1 MKDDKKVSHILQL
14 YLQWPVF
21 LTALVILAGAA
32 VNLISR
38 KAGFV
43 MLAFTVI
50 YAACAG
56 TLYMYGKKRALG
68 SLVSFASAYSWS
80 QKQLLASLELPYA
93 VADTDGKILWMNRA
107 FEAVTKEE
115 KSAGKA

>member
-50 YAACAG
+50 YAA
-56 TLYMYGKKRALG
+56 
-68 SLVSFASAYSWS
+68 
-80 QKQLLASLELPYA
+80 
-93 VADTDGKILWMNRA
+93 
-107 FEAVTKEE
+107 
-115 KSAGKA
+115 

>member
-80 QKQLLASLELPYA
+80 FWRPWSCPTRSRTRM
-93 VADTDGKILWMNRA
+93 VRSFG
-107 FEAVTKEE
+107 
-115 KSAGKA
+115 

>member
-68 SLVSFASAYSWS
+68 SLVSFASAYSFWRLWS
-80 QKQLLASLELPYA
+80 CPTRSRTRM
-93 VADTDGKILWMNRA
+93 VRSFG
-107 FEAVTKEE
+107 
-115 KSAGKA
+115 

>member
-68 SLVSFASAYSWS
+68 SLVSFASAGDILF
-80 QKQLLASLELPYA
+80 LLVP
-93 VADTDGKILWMNRA
+93 VALRSIGY
-107 FEAVTKEE
+107 FP
-115 KSAGKA
+115 G

>member
-80 QKQLLASLELPYA
+80 QKQLLASLELPTRSRTRR
-93 VADTDGKILWMNRA
+93 VRSHGLPSHFPSSRGIPL
-107 FEAVTKEE
+107 
-115 KSAGKA
+115 

>member
-21 LTALVILAGAA
+21 LTALVIFAGAA

-56 TLYMYGKKRALG
+56 VQLESETAYGISGAALRDRG
-68 SLVSFASAYSWS
+68 YGW
-80 QKQLLASLELPYA
+80 
-93 VADTDGKILWMNRA
+93 
-107 FEAVTKEE
+107 
-115 KSAGKA
+115 

>member
-38 KAGFV
+38 KAGLV

-68 SLVSFASAYSWS
+68 SLVSFASAY
-80 QKQLLASLELPYA
+80 QLESETAYGISGAALRDRGY
-93 VADTDGKILWMNRA
+93 GW
-107 FEAVTKEE
+107 
-115 KSAGKA
+115 

>member
-21 LTALVILAGAA
+21 LTALVIFAGAA

-80 QKQLLASLELPYA
+80 QKQLMASLELPYA
-93 VADTDGKILWMNRA
+93 IADTDGIRS
-107 FEAVTKEE
+107 F
-115 KSAGKA
+115 G